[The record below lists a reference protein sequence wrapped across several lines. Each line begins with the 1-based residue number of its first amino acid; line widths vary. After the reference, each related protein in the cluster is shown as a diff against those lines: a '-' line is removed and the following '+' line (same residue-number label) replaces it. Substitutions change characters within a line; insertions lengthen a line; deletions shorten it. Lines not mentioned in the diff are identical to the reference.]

1 MNKKKL
7 FIKQKIKI
15 SNKEAVMQNQ
25 IRKRITSM
33 VVLVCILF
41 SSIVSGQS
49 INCYGTDQNN
59 EYTWY
64 SSIESAVLDANNL
77 TTVNADCN
85 QVDAEVGLCIN
96 GDTAIIKLQKNTE
109 ATQTIHLNVN
119 TILCLEGNSLNMA
132 SGQGIEFCNDLE
144 IQNGSIN
151 FSEVNVAIKGNILE
165 EGNENGSFVMNNV
178 NTVHKCSSEIGDIYT
193 INLDSSLIN
202 ISNCN
207 INSEQLSELSGKV
220 TAIYVNNESAV
231 VDLKNNNIE
240 TSGYSVNNISVKS
253 NLLKLQGNVLNVE
266 RAQYGHNLRA
276 SSGIVKILSGKMFC
290 KTSYSGS
297 NISSSAENV
306 VIDNCEC
313 ICDGMSGKG
322 SWCFGMTFW
331 GEADIVI
338 NNANVIS
345 KAKNYS
351 AALQV
356 ESLKTNV
363 EINGGYYY
371 SNPIDMGDTNS
382 NGTGILNSGKIRITE
397 KENPV
402 TVIGGNAA
410 ITCDRG
416 STTVIDGGTFK
427 SPSHGGAYICCGD
440 TGYCEINGGRF
451 ENNRV
456 DYTKEELGTIVSC
469 GGMYV
474 GSGSKSE
481 DWGVDIRNA
490 TIVGGTYGLVQKSN
504 HGYIPATINLYDC
517 TVSGTSYDIFV
528 QNNQSVGTYNAY
540 VNIYD
545 GTRLVHDIIY
555 DAYELNYGES
565 HVIDYRNQE
574 HILKIRMQ
582 PQDITVSLGQKV
594 SIPVIATGKGLKYQW
609 ELSKDG
615 GKTWNKS
622 AVDGYNTSTIIFN
635 AIESFHGRK
644 YRCVVTDE
652 NGDSIIS
659 DSATIFIS
667 ELENKVVIISQPQNK
682 TVPMGG
688 RTSISVSAI
697 GPGLKYQWELSKDG
711 GLTWSKSKVDGYN
724 TSTIIFNVI
733 ESFHGRMYRCVVT
746 DENGNSVTSQGA
758 MIFINELLEKPV
770 IVTQPPNRKVSL
782 GSQTTIPIKAI
793 GKGLKYQWELSKDD
807 GLTWSKSKVD
817 GYNTSTIIFAAI
829 ESFDGRMYR
838 CVVTDENGNSV
849 TSNAALITIE

>member
-1 MNKKKL
+1 MYG
-7 FIKQKIKI
+7 KI
-15 SNKEAVMQNQ
+15 E
-25 IRKRITSM
+25 KRLLS
-33 VVLVCILF
+33 VLVIVCMIA
-41 SSIVSGQS
+41 SIFIDGKN
-49 INCYGTDQNN
+49 IDCYGADENN
-59 EYTWY
+59 EYMWY
-64 SSIESAVLDANNL
+64 SSIENAVLDANNL

-85 QVDAEVGLCIN
+85 QADAEVGLCIN
-96 GDTAIIKLQKNTE
+96 GDTVIIKLQKNTE

-132 SGQGIEFCNDLE
+132 SGQGIVFCNDLE

-151 FSEVNVAIKGNILE
+151 FSEVGIAIKGNILE
-165 EGNENGSFVMNNV
+165 EGNENESFVMNDV
-178 NTVHKCSSEIGDIYT
+178 NIVHNCFSEIKDDIYT

-207 INSEQLSELSGKV
+207 INSEQSSELSGKI
-220 TAIYVNNESAV
+220 TAIYANNESAA

-297 NISSSAENV
+297 NISSSAKNV

-451 ENNRV
+451 ENNRG

-474 GSGSKSE
+474 GSSSKSE
-481 DWGVDIRNA
+481 DWSVDIRNA

-528 QNNQSVGTYNAY
+528 QNNESVGTYNAY

-574 HILKIRMQ
+574 HILKIRTQ

-594 SIPVIATGKGLKYQW
+594 SIPIIATGKGLKYQW

-615 GKTWNKS
+615 GLTWNKS
-622 AVDGYNTSTIIFN
+622 TVDGYLTSTISFV
-635 AIESFHGRK
+635 AIENYHGRK

-659 DSATIFIS
+659 DSATILIS
-667 ELENKVVIISQPQNK
+667 ELENEVVIISQPQNK
-682 TVPMGG
+682 TVPMGC

-697 GPGLKYQWELSKDG
+697 GSGLKYQWELSKDG
-711 GLTWSKSKVDGYN
+711 GLTWNKSTVDGCL
-724 TSTIIFNVI
+724 TSTIIFTAI
-733 ESFHGRMYRCVVT
+733 ESYHGRMYRCVVT
-746 DENGNSVTSQGA
+746 DENGNSVASQGA
-758 MIFINELLEKPV
+758 MISINELLEKPF
-770 IVTQPPNRKVSL
+770 IVTQPQDRTISL

-793 GKGLKYQWELSKDD
+793 GKGLKYQWELSKDG
-807 GLTWSKSKVD
+807 GLTWSKSTVD
-817 GYNTSTIIFAAI
+817 GCLTSTIVFTAI
-829 ESFDGRMYR
+829 ENYHGRLYR